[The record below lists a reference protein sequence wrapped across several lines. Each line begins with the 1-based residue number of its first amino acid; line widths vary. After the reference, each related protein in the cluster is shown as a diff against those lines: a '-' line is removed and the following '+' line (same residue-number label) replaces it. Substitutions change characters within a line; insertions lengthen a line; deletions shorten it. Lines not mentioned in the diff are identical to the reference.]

1 MHFDHARQS
10 QCSISQV
17 PIYIYIYIHI
27 YTYNRQMNYVYS
39 HSQLLATSQKNQN
52 VTLWKVAVD
61 IHDLNALP
69 RGGRILRI
77 QQGLTTSGGKKI
89 ESLTTVGWWK
99 MQASYSCSFLMQ
111 KILKGLR
118 KKFDYIWLYNSST
131 TLDELKTTHKH
142 SAKQKKHPSNQTTFT
157 ADST

>member
-1 MHFDHARQS
+1 MS
-10 QCSISQV
+10 
-17 PIYIYIYIHI
+17 IHI
-27 YTYNRQMNYVYS
+27 
-39 HSQLLATSQKNQN
+39 HSSSRPVRKTKMSPSGRLRWIFMTSMRFQGGKDIKNP
-52 VTLWKVAVD
+52 T
-61 IHDLNALP
+61 
-69 RGGRILRI
+69 
-77 QQGLTTSGGKKI
+77 GLTTSGGKKI